1 VLIKFTPISTLH
13 PNHWQW
19 QKHKGL

>member
-19 QKHKGL
+19 QKQKGL